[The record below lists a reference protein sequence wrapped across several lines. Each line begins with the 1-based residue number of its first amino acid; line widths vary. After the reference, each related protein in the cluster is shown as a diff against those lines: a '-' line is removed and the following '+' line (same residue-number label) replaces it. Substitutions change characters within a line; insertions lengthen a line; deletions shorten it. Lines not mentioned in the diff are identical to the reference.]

1 MSIAV
6 FNINDAG
13 IQLTVDSKLVRTS
26 PGIAVLNNN
35 SLLTG
40 EQASKNVKRLPR
52 WTNNRFWSQL
62 NTHPLPNSTEQV
74 RHHADIA
81 LAHLEDLWLP
91 VKKEVTKV
99 ILVVPGYY
107 HNDDLGL
114 LLGIAREC
122 GIPVKGIVDQSVIA
136 ASNLALRSTVIHLDI
151 HLHSFTLTQ
160 ISNGDILAR
169 KDVKTILETGLS
181 TLWDRWANIIAGQFI
196 QTTRFD
202 PMHNADTE
210 QHLFNLLPDWIRNL
224 QDSNMHSFSFNASG
238 TEHSVAIS
246 HENLLKACTPL
257 YPQVVQAIRNEI
269 TGSEPTSLL
278 LSHRLQ
284 GFPGLKESLRLVSN
298 LEIIDLPEEK
308 ANESAATHNASIISD
323 SGPISHIVQLS
334 TGDAAATPQ
343 RVTRASG
350 ATHILWRHQ
359 ATAIGKTLPIDADLS
374 EGPKFSNDPAF
385 TLYARN
391 NQIMI
396 DCGATDGLIK
406 VNGAAANPDRP
417 LQPGDQIE
425 LAGGQLTL
433 ISVPPDG

>member
-1 MSIAV
+1 LSIAV

-13 IQLTVDSKLVRTS
+13 IQLTVDSELVRTS

-40 EQASKNVKRLPR
+40 EEASKNVKLLPR

-62 NTHPLPNSTEQV
+62 NTNPLPNSTEQV

-81 LAHLEDLWLP
+81 FAHLEDLWLP
-91 VKKEVTKV
+91 VSKEVENV
-99 ILVVPGYY
+99 ILIVPGYY
-107 HNDDLGL
+107 HNNDLGL

-122 GIPVKGIVDQSVIA
+122 GMPVKGVVDQSVIA
-136 ASNLALRSTVIHLDI
+136 ASNLPLRSNVIHLDV

-160 ISNGDILAR
+160 ISNGGILAR

-181 TLWDRWANIIAGQFI
+181 TLWDRWANIIASQFI

-210 QHLFNLLPDWIRNL
+210 QQLFNLLPGWIKNL
-224 QDSNMHSFSFNASG
+224 QDSNMHSFSFNAAG

-246 HENLLKACTPL
+246 QENLLKACTPL
-257 YPQVVQAIRNEI
+257 YPQIVQAIRNEI
-269 TGSEPTSLL
+269 VGNEPASLL

-298 LEIIDLPEEK
+298 LEVIDLPEEK
-308 ANESAATHNASIISD
+308 ANDSAATHNARIIGD
-323 SGPISHIVQLS
+323 GGTVSHVVQLG
-334 TGDAAATPQ
+334 TGEVAVPPKQ
-343 RVTRASG
+343 ETRPSG

-359 ATAIGKTLPIDADLS
+359 ATAIGKALPIDADLS
-374 EGPKFSNDPAF
+374 EGPRFSNDPAF
-385 TLYARN
+385 TLYSRN

-396 DCGATDGLIK
+396 ECGATDTVK
-406 VNGAAANPDRP
+406 VNGSAVDPDRP
-417 LQPGDQIE
+417 MKTGDQIE
-425 LAGGQLTL
+425 LAGDQLTL
-433 ISVPPDG
+433 ISVPQDG

>member
-13 IQLTVDSKLVRTS
+13 IQLTVDSELVRTS
-26 PGIAVLNNN
+26 PGIAVLNDN

-40 EQASKNVKRLPR
+40 EEASKNVKLLPR

-62 NTHPLPNSTEQV
+62 NTNPLPNSTEQV

-81 LAHLEDLWLP
+81 FAHLEDLWLP
-91 VKKEVTKV
+91 VSKEVAKV
-99 ILVVPGYY
+99 ILIVPGYY
-107 HNDDLGL
+107 LNSDLGL

-122 GIPVKGIVDQSVIA
+122 GMPVKGVVDQSVIA
-136 ASNLALRSTVIHLDI
+136 ASNLPLRSNVIHLDV

-160 ISNGDILAR
+160 ISNRGILAR
-169 KDVKTILETGLS
+169 KNVKTILETGLS
-181 TLWDRWANIIAGQFI
+181 TLLDRWANIIASQFI

-210 QHLFNLLPDWIRNL
+210 QQLFNLLPGWIRNL
-224 QDSNMHSFSFNASG
+224 QDSNTHSFSVKAAD

-246 HENLLKACTPL
+246 QENLLKACTPL
-257 YPQVVQAIRNEI
+257 YPQIVQAIRSEIAANE
-269 TGSEPTSLL
+269 PASLL

-284 GFPGLKESLRLVSN
+284 GFPGLKESLKLVAN
-298 LEIIDLPEEK
+298 LEIIDLSEEK
-308 ANESAATHNASIISD
+308 ANDSAATHNATII
-323 SGPISHIVQLS
+323 GNGGTVSHVVQLGTGEVAAPPKQETS
-334 TGDAAATPQ
+334 TT
-343 RVTRASG
+343 G

-359 ATAIGKTLPIDADLS
+359 ATAIGKALPIDADLS
-374 EGPKFSNDPAF
+374 AGPRFSNDPAF

-396 DCGATDGLIK
+396 ECGATDTIK
-406 VNGAAANPDRP
+406 INGAAVDPDRP
-417 LQPGDQIE
+417 LKPGDQIE
-425 LAGGQLTL
+425 LAGDQLTL
-433 ISVPPDG
+433 ISVPQDG

>member
-1 MSIAV
+1 LSIAV

-13 IQLTVDSKLVRTS
+13 IQLTVDSELVRTS
-26 PGIAVLNNN
+26 PGIAVLNDNN
-35 SLLTG
+35 LLTG
-40 EQASKNVKRLPR
+40 EDASKNVKLLPR

-62 NTHPLPNSTEQV
+62 NTNPLPNSTEQI

-81 LAHLEDLWLP
+81 FAHLEDLWLP
-91 VKKEVTKV
+91 VSKGVNNV
-99 ILVVPGYY
+99 ILIVPGYY
-107 HNDDLGL
+107 ENSDLGL

-122 GIPVKGIVDQSVIA
+122 EMPVKGVVDQTVIA
-136 ASNLALRSTVIHLDI
+136 ASDLPLRSNVIHLDV

-160 ISNGDILAR
+160 VNNEGVLAR
-169 KDVKTILETGLS
+169 KEVKTILETGLS
-181 TLWDRWANIIAGQFI
+181 TLLDRWANIIASQFI

-210 QHLFNLLPDWIRNL
+210 QQLFNLLPGWIKNL

-246 HENLLKACTPL
+246 QENLLKACTPL
-257 YPQVVQAIRNEI
+257 YPQIVQAIRNEI
-269 TGSEPTSLL
+269 APNEPASLL

-284 GFPGLKESLRLVSN
+284 GFPGLKESLQLVSN

-308 ANESAATHNASIISD
+308 ANDSASTHNARIINDGGSV
-323 SGPISHIVQLS
+323 SHVVQLD
-334 TGDAAATPQ
+334 TGEVAARQ
-343 RVTRASG
+343 KKETRTTG

-374 EGPKFSNDPAF
+374 DGPRLSNDPAF

-396 DCGATDGLIK
+396 ECGTTDTVKI
-406 VNGAAANPDRP
+406 NGAAVDPDRP
-417 LQPGDQIE
+417 LKPGDQIE
-425 LAGGQLTL
+425 LAGDQLTL
-433 ISVPPDG
+433 ISVLPDG